1 MSTES
6 VTPRQLG
13 YRVPAEWKP
22 HAATWLAWP
31 HNRGTWPAQLAEV
44 RRVWAQMIGAIAQ
57 GEQVNLLV
65 NDRDAETEVKAFLQA
80 ERVWSESVVLHQ
92 IPTVDVWIR
101 DYGPT
106 FLTGQRGGLALN
118 DWIYNG
124 WGGKYEGYEADDG
137 VAKEIAKLL
146 QVPVFEPGIVL
157 EGGSIDVNGTGI
169 CLTTEQCL
177 LNPNRNP
184 ALTKS
189 QIEGVLKD
197 YLTIDQVIWLGE
209 GIEGDDTDGH
219 VDDLARFVDSA
230 TVVCILGDNQSDED
244 YRRLRENY
252 ERLVGFRD
260 PAGRKLNVIALPTP
274 EAVVVDGA
282 RLPASYAN
290 FYIAN
295 SVVLLPTF
303 EQPNDDK
310 ALGILTDLFPSR
322 QVIGIPCAAVVYG
335 LGAIHCVTQQQPA
348 P

>member
-6 VTPRQLG
+6 ATPRQLG
-13 YRVPAEWKP
+13 YRMPAEWAP
-22 HAATWLAWP
+22 HTATWLAWP
-31 HNRGTWPAQLAEV
+31 HNRDTWPAQLAEV

-57 GEQVNLLV
+57 SEQVNLLV
-65 NDRDAETEVKAFLQA
+65 NDRDADAEVKAFLQA
-80 ERVWSESVVLHQ
+80 EGAWSERVVLYQ

-106 FLTGQRGGLALN
+106 FLTGQGGGLAFN

-124 WGGKYEGYEADDG
+124 WGLKYESYEADDR

-146 QVPVFEPGIVL
+146 RVPVFEPGVVL
-157 EGGSIDVNGTGI
+157 EGGSIDVNGEGI

-184 ALTKS
+184 HLSKAE
-189 QIEGVLKD
+189 IEGLLKD
-197 YLTIDQVIWLGE
+197 YLTVDQVIWLEE
-209 GIEGDDTDGH
+209 GIAGDDTDGH
-219 VDDLARFVDSA
+219 IDDLARFVNST
-230 TVVCILGDNQSDED
+230 TVVCILGSNERDED
-244 YRRLRENY
+244 YERLRDNY
-252 ERLVGFRD
+252 ERLVGSRD
-260 PAGRKLNVIALPTP
+260 RAGKKLNVVPFPTP
-274 EAVVVDGA
+274 EPLVVEGT

-295 SVVLLPTF
+295 TVVLVPTF
-303 EQPNDDK
+303 DQPNDEK
-310 ALGILTDLFPSR
+310 ALSILADLFPGR